1 MSEGTAV
8 RVDLTNVDQLNAWD
22 GDEGA
27 YWVATLIATT
37 RGSPATVVSSSVRQ
51 QSIRPRTS

>member
-8 RVDLTNVDQLNAWD
+8 RVDPTNVDQLNAWD

-27 YWVATLIATT
+27 YWVAHAD
-37 RGSPATVVSSSVRQ
+37 RYDEGSPATVVSSSVRQ